1 MGETTEKIRK
11 IIIKYWP
18 IFAIVL
24 LILLFAFPYWAK
36 NLIPFPSNYLV
47 NAFPPWQYYYGL
59 AIKND
64 SMPDVI
70 TQMYPWKHLAIE
82 LWQNG
87 IIPLWNPYNFSGSP
101 FLANYQSAVFHPF
114 NLLFF
119 ILPEVEAWSLLI
131 LIQPLLAGLFTYL
144 FCRELK
150 LSQAASFLS
159 AVAFMFSG
167 FMVTWM
173 TYGTMVHAMLWLPL
187 VLYGLQKSFQKITRL
202 PLILISLSLG
212 ASFFSGHFQVSLYVL
227 MGVLAFLF
235 YQLVVTRK
243 KKTFLICLLFVI
255 LGVSL
260 AAVQILPTF
269 ELYQHSVRSQS
280 ASISEIIPWSY
291 SITLLAPDF
300 FGNPVTRNDWL
311 GNFNEWAG
319 FAGVMA
325 LMLAFYALISQRKK
339 EVFFFAIL
347 FLICLFLSRP
357 SPILDLIAR
366 LKIPVLS
373 SSAAARVN
381 GLLAFSVAILAGFG
395 FDELKKNLAK
405 RKYRA
410 AYLTAFIFL
419 ALCLGVWLLLLL
431 GQPFPANKIV
441 IAKRN
446 FILPTGLVAFFGLLI
461 FGFWWLNKIFK
472 GKKRI
477 ISYSLLLLLL
487 ALLALTTF
495 DLFRFAKKWMP
506 FDPKEHVYPS
516 LPILEYLTEETG
528 HDRVFGY
535 FGMEMMNY
543 YQIQGFGGYDPLYIQ
558 RYGELLMSANQGQV
572 GKPSTRGVSL
582 ERRAK
587 YTIPL
592 VNLMGAKYILHAFD
606 DGQHV
611 WTFNFWDYPDDFK
624 LIHET
629 EEYQVYE
636 NLRALPR
643 AYFFYHYLIIKE
655 PQEIIDQMF
664 ARGLDLKETLI
675 LEEEPELEAKDIK
688 EKGKRKAE
696 IIYYSPNQVR
706 LEVQSENPGF
716 VFLSDNYYPGWKALV
731 DGEETKIYRANYT
744 FRAIEVPQGTH
755 EVNFVYDPVSFKY
768 GLIISSLSLLAVL
781 SLSLLLPRW
790 KK

>member
-1 MGETTEKIRK
+1 MGETTEKIK
-11 IIIKYWP
+11 KAIIKHWP
-18 IFAIVL
+18 ILVIVL
-24 LILLFAFPYWAK
+24 LVLVFAFPYWAK

-70 TQMYPWKHLAIE
+70 TQMFPWKHLTIE
-82 LWQNG
+82 LWQEG
-87 IIPLWNPYNFSGSP
+87 IVPLWNPFNFSGSP
-101 FLANYQSAVFHPF
+101 FLANYQSAVLHPF
-114 NLLFF
+114 NWLFF

-131 LIQPLLAGLFTYL
+131 LTQPLLAGLFTYL

-173 TYGTMVHAMLWLPL
+173 AYGTMVHAMLWLPL
-187 VLYGLQKSFQKITRL
+187 IFYGLQKGFQKITPASFL
-202 PLILISLSLG
+202 LISLPLG
-212 ASFFSGHFQVSLYVL
+212 ASFLSGHFQVSLYVL
-227 MGVLAFLF
+227 MGALAFLF
-235 YQLVVTRK
+235 YQLVATRK
-243 KKTFLICLLFVI
+243 KRAFLLCLLFII

-269 ELYQHSVRSQS
+269 ELYQHSVRSQ
-280 ASISEIIPWSY
+280 AANISEIIPWSY

-319 FAGVMA
+319 FAGVIP
-325 LMLAFYALISQRKK
+325 LMLAFYALISQKKK

-347 FLICLFLSRP
+347 FLICFLLSRP
-357 SPILDLIAR
+357 SPVLDLIAR
-366 LKIPVLS
+366 LKVPVFS

-381 GLLAFSVAILAGFG
+381 GLQAFSLALLAGFG
-395 FDELKKNLAK
+395 FDQLRKNLAE
-405 RKYRA
+405 RKSKA

-431 GQPFPANKIV
+431 GQPFPADKIAV
-441 IAKRN
+441 AKRN
-446 FILPTGLVAFFGLLI
+446 FILPTGLVAAFGLLI
-461 FGFWWLNKIFK
+461 FGFCWLNEVFRS
-472 GKKRI
+472 KKRV

-487 ALLALTTF
+487 ILLIMTTF

-516 LPILEYLTEETG
+516 LPILEYLTEEIG

-535 FGMEMMNY
+535 IGMEMMNY

-558 RYGELLMSANQGQV
+558 RYGELLMSTHQGQII
-572 GKPSTRGVSL
+572 KPSTRGVSL

-587 YTIPL
+587 YTVPL
-592 VNLMGAKYILHAFD
+592 VNLMGAKYILHAYE
-606 DGQHV
+606 DGQSV
-611 WTFNFWDYPDDFK
+611 WAFNFWDYPDQFK
-624 LIHET
+624 LIKET
-629 EEYQVYE
+629 EKYQVYE
-636 NLRALPR
+636 NLDALPR
-643 AYFFYHYLIIKE
+643 AYLFYHYLVIKE
-655 PQEIIDQMF
+655 PQEIIDQLF
-664 ARGLDLKETLI
+664 ARGLDLRETFI
-675 LEEEPELEAKDIK
+675 LEEEPELEARDMK
-688 EKGKRKAE
+688 EKGERKVE
-696 IIYYSPNQVR
+696 IVDYSPNQVKI
-706 LEVQSENPGF
+706 EVQTENPGF

-744 FRAIEVPQGTH
+744 FRAVEVAKGSH
-755 EVNFVYDPVSFKY
+755 EVTLVYNPDSFKY
-768 GLIISSLSLLAVL
+768 GLVISSLSLLAILFL
-781 SLSLLLPRW
+781 SFFIPRW